1 MQFKCFTSVFEVKIF
16 DYLLSVMI
24 ADDMLVLDVLNS
36 LVNAPSKTSKLD
48 IKVPSGQL
56 LFDNS

>member
-1 MQFKCFTSVFEVKIF
+1 MKIF